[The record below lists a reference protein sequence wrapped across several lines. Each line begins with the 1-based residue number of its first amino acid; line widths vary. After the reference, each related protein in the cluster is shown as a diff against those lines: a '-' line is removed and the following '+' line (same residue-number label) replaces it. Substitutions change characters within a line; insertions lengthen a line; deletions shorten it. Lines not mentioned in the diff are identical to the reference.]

1 MNAPVPVRRARP
13 RAATIIGWTCLGLLV
28 LVLLFAALLGRDL
41 LSLRGDV
48 SRLRADASTAKT
60 ALSAPDLTAATADRE
75 VGRLQRDA
83 RSLHGTTRSPVW
95 WLGSHVPLLGGPL
108 RTVTAIAA
116 AADDVTRH
124 TVPVLAGLAVEI
136 RTGTRTGPLDVTP
149 VSRQRAALEAAQ
161 ARVTADQAD
170 LARQDVSEPALRPA
184 YTEVTQR
191 LAQLHDALTTLTTVA
206 RIGPGMTGELG
217 DRTYLLVLQTPAE
230 SRATG
235 GLVGGFVQLR
245 VRHGAVSVVRSG
257 TNHDLVGSRT
267 RIPTDPG
274 YAALWGQVN
283 GQQLWYASNL
293 SLDFPSVSTVWAGL
307 YAKQYGVRPDVV
319 IGMTPE
325 AVGRLLQVT
334 GPLHLPGGEQLTSD
348 NAAHALEVSLYSRFP
363 TSADE
368 PARNAYQLAI
378 LHALSGAVLAPPS
391 GGRNYLDALSGGSIA
406 GPLLLASTHAEEEQ
420 QLLPYALAG
429 ALPRDQRPF
438 VAWSTQCAAGTKL
451 DVYVH
456 RDFRYDVSDVAAG
469 NGGAGGQFVRATVT
483 LRNDAPTHGL
493 PPYVTT
499 RSDPDAPPASVVGS
513 ERLLVATYLSPGAR
527 VTSVTVGGK
536 PARFGGGTERGHPV
550 VTVPV
555 EVQPAGGTATVVVT
569 ADQPTL
575 SGPVTTLRQPWSNED
590 HYTLP

>member
-1 MNAPVPVRRARP
+1 MNAPAPVRRVRP
-13 RAATIIGWTCLGLLV
+13 RAATIVGWSCLGLLV
-28 LVLLFAALLGRDL
+28 LLVVFTALLGREL

-48 SRLRADASTAKT
+48 ARLRADASTAK
-60 ALSAPDLTAATADRE
+60 AVLSAPNLTAAAADRE
-75 VGRLQRDA
+75 VRRLQADA
-83 RSLHGTTRSPVW
+83 RSVRGRTRSAVW
-95 WLGSHVPLLGGPL
+95 RLGGHVPLLGGPL

-116 AADDVTRH
+116 AADDVTH
-124 TVPVLAGLAVEI
+124 HAVPVLAGLAVDV
-136 RTGTRTGPLDVTP
+136 RTGTRNGPLDVTP
-149 VSRQRAALEAAQ
+149 VSRQRVALESAQ
-161 ARVTADQAD
+161 ARVGADQAD
-170 LARQDVSEPALRPA
+170 LARQDLSEPALRPA

-191 LAQLHDALTTLTTVA
+191 LAQLHDALASLTTVA
-206 RIGPGMTGELG
+206 RVGPGMTGQLG
-217 DRTYLLVLQTPAE
+217 DRTILLVLQTPAE

-245 VRHGAVSVVRSG
+245 VRHGAVSVLRSG

-267 RIPTDPG
+267 KVPTDPG
-274 YAALWGQVN
+274 YAALWGPVN

-325 AVGRLLQVT
+325 AVGRLLRVT
-334 GPLHLPGGEQLTSD
+334 GPLRLPGGEQLTSD
-348 NAAHALEVSLYSRFP
+348 NAAHALEVSLYQRFP
-363 TSADE
+363 TSKDE

-378 LHALSGAVLAPPS
+378 LHALSGAVLAPPP

-406 GPLLLASTHAEEEQ
+406 GALLLASTHAEEEQ

-429 ALPRDQRPF
+429 ALPRDSRAF

-456 RDFRYDVSDVAAG
+456 RDFRYDVASAAG
-469 NGGAGGQFVRATVT
+469 RQSVRATAT

-499 RSDPDAPPASVVGS
+499 RADLGPTERAVTGS
-513 ERLLVATYLSPGAR
+513 EKLLVATYLSPGAR
-527 VTSVTVGGK
+527 VTSVTVGGR
-536 PARFGGGTERGHPV
+536 PAQFGSGTERGHPV

-555 EVQPAGGTATVVVT
+555 VIQPAGGTATVVVT
-569 ADQPTL
+569 ADQPSL
-575 SGPVTTLRQPWSNED
+575 AGPVSTQRQPWSNED
-590 HYTLP
+590 RYTLP